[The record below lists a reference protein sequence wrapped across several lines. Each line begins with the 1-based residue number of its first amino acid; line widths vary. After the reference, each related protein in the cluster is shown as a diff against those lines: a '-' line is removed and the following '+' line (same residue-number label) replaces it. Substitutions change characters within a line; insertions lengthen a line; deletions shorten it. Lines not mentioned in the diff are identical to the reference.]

1 MQVHYDEGI
10 AIHIGPEPCAGLRE
24 DICEASVGGH
34 TGQPLSRERMFSRAP
49 TLSTERKATRTGAQ
63 SQASAWPG
71 VVADRHVWKL
81 LVREPGDLRVGH
93 DLLGGVWSAAGR
105 RGAIAA
111 DARHGEV

>member
-49 TLSTERKATRTGAQ
+49 TLSKERKATWAR
-63 SQASAWPG
+63 SQTRAPVQPG
-71 VVADRHVWKL
+71 VVVD
-81 LVREPGDLRVGH
+81 PGMHGSSLYGNRDISGSATF
-93 DLLGGVWSAAGR
+93 LLGGYGPQRES
-105 RGAIAA
+105 
-111 DARHGEV
+111 EEP